1 MGDNPIAQGLQELG
15 HAQSPSIM
23 ADEEASH
30 RPWTSKDVVAEI
42 EELKKH
48 YVANYVQ
55 DINTGEDSK
64 EEDHKPGEHRGCD
77 VQAAV
82 QDSPQ
87 HGPQGE
93 PPEDSIDDLFA
104 DLPSE
109 EKEPWTPI
117 EIQAW
122 DAMNRR
128 WQDKVAEM
136 KNVKVTLL
144 TFAIPM
150 RSRHSH
156 EVVRAL
162 SLMYGKIRSL
172 NLPLIRIHT
181 DRAREFLARPVQ
193 QWMQSRNVM
202 QTVAAG
208 DEAQGSGRVEREVQ
222 YIKETTR
229 LLLATTRAP
238 VSWWPLAMR
247 QATEMRHRKQL
258 QALGVPQLPLI
269 PFGTS
274 CMAKVKR
281 WHKRDGEEGKW
292 RYPMRK
298 VVVWGPASDMSS
310 TSRGYYIQAGDQ
322 WMKTTVVV
330 IPNCRHLRD
339 LRPQLPQ
346 PP

>member
-1 MGDNPIAQGLQELG
+1 M
-15 HAQSPSIM
+15 
-23 ADEEASH
+23 
-30 RPWTSKDVVAEI
+30 
-42 EELKKH
+42 
-48 YVANYVQ
+48 Q

-82 QDSPQ
+82 QDPPQ

-93 PPEDSIDDLFA
+93 LPEDSIDDLFA

-122 DAMNRR
+122 DAMNRL

-136 KNVKVTLL
+136 KNVKVTSL

-258 QALGVPQLPLI
+258 QALGY
-269 PFGTS
+269 
-274 CMAKVKR
+274 
-281 WHKRDGEEGKW
+281 H
-292 RYPMRK
+292 
-298 VVVWGPASDMSS
+298 
-310 TSRGYYIQAGDQ
+310 
-322 WMKTTVVV
+322 
-330 IPNCRHLRD
+330 NCL
-339 LRPQLPQ
+339 
-346 PP
+346 